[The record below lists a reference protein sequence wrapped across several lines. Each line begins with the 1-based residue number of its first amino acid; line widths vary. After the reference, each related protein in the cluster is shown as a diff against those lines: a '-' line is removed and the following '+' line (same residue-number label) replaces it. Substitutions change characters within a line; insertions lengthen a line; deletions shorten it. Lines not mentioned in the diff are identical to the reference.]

1 MNTQKVIGNRR
12 RVNVNRISRW
22 CGKADC
28 TRGMHYV
35 YRSEKRHVNQEQQG
49 RKKFFL
55 NVETIS
61 FLSLEKFIVIRKFSL
76 VSSFLNSLFN
86 SWTTKFTSI
95 PTHYYESNITYV
107 IKHLRSLLI
116 NIILSIFRKYQSIDY
131 SLLYEEFYF
140 LCKFSY
146 QVVKTL
152 SIWIFPLS
160 L

>member
-1 MNTQKVIGNRR
+1 MNTQKVVGNRR

-35 YRSEKRHVNQEQQG
+35 YRSEKRRVIQEQQG
-49 RKKFFL
+49 GRKFFL

-61 FLSLEKFIVIRKFSL
+61 FLSLEKFIVIRKFIL

-86 SWTTKFTSI
+86 SCTTKFALI
-95 PTHYYESNITYV
+95 PTYYYESNVTYV
-107 IKHLRSLLI
+107 VKHLRSLLI
-116 NIILSIFRKYQSIDY
+116 NIILSIFRKCQSSDY

-146 QVVKTL
+146 QVVKIL
-152 SIWIFPLS
+152 FI
-160 L
+160 